1 MLLGDH
7 REWAPGEAPSANR
20 PRNTNGIT
28 YLGSYALTNRTFGV
42 RLAPGANRLGR
53 PALIPPRSID
63 MSQYQPDQTS
73 YQTGAPADFPG
84 KTLGIVGLVLA
95 ILIPLVGLIVS
106 IIAQN
111 QSKAAGYPNKPAK
124 IGVIVAIILMVLGLL
139 IGIGSAILGI
149 GAANSGY

>member
-1 MLLGDH
+1 
-7 REWAPGEAPSANR
+7 
-20 PRNTNGIT
+20 
-28 YLGSYALTNRTFGV
+28 
-42 RLAPGANRLGR
+42 
-53 PALIPPRSID
+53 